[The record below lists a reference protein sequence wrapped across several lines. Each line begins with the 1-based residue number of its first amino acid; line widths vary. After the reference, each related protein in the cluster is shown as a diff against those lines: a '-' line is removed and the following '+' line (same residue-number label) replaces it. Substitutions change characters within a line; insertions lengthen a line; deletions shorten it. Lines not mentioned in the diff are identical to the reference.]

1 MALRCEPEQDE
12 PLLQEAMRML
22 SKIDRTA
29 IVVVSAFVGLMA
41 LVPGWQIMTDGSV
54 YGFKLPKDWLSSYWP
69 FEGYF
74 VAGLFLLVV
83 VGGGCLLTALVN
95 VYSARAGSFVALGM
109 GIVLVGWIA
118 GELVFLT
125 QTMIM
130 TWVILAS
137 GVVLIALAAP
147 YALRRA

>member
-1 MALRCEPEQDE
+1 MDMLR
-12 PLLQEAMRML
+12 
-22 SKIDRTA
+22 KIDRTA
-29 IVVVSAFVGLMA
+29 IVVLSGFVGLMA

-54 YGFKLPKDWLSSYWP
+54 YGFKLPADWLSGYWP

-74 VAGLFLLVV
+74 VAGLVLLIV
-83 VGGGCLLTALVN
+83 VGGGCVATALVN
-95 VYSARAGSFVALGM
+95 VWSQRVGAIVAMVM

-125 QTMIM
+125 QTMVM

>member
-1 MALRCEPEQDE
+1 
-12 PLLQEAMRML
+12 
-22 SKIDRTA
+22 
-29 IVVVSAFVGLMA
+29 
-41 LVPGWQIMTDGSV
+41 
-54 YGFKLPKDWLSSYWP
+54 
-69 FEGYF
+69 
-74 VAGLFLLVV
+74 VV

-95 VYSARAGSFVALGM
+95 VYSARTGSFVALGM
-109 GIVLVGWIA
+109 GIVLVGWIG

-125 QTMIM
+125 QTMVM